1 MTNVLLPLNVYQHG
15 GNLSFLWMAQVGECL
30 ALSLLH
36 TLDMMWSQ
44 RTDTAKPNPGVPEES
59 AQLGSRDTWF
69 LLFGLSLAGYPFSL
83 EPEFRFNQGRHF
95 FFFLTCMPTLITW

>member
-1 MTNVLLPLNVYQHG
+1 MTNVLLPLNVNQHG

-44 RTDTAKPNPGVPEES
+44 RIDTAKLDPVVPKES

-69 LLFGLSLAGYPFSL
+69 CSWHCG
-83 EPEFRFNQGRHF
+83 GR
-95 FFFLTCMPTLITW
+95 